1 MLVENPNFLLKLGIE
16 RRMKQQVLKSLANP
30 ARIFY
35 VPYTL
40 AIFNFVVQFLIFVII
55 SVIGLMSSSSFEMP
69 IDPLW
74 FLLSV
79 VVVHF
84 ILMIYSKKEPQLMQ
98 IILAKIRIF
107 GKFIP
112 KSLRV

>member
-1 MLVENPNFLLKLGIE
+1 
-16 RRMKQQVLKSLANP
+16 MKQEVLKSLANP

-40 AIFNFVVQFLIFVII
+40 AIFNFVVQFLIFIVISI
-55 SVIGLMSSSSFEMP
+55 IGLMTSSSFEMP
-69 IDPLW
+69 VDPLY

-79 VVVHF
+79 VLVHF
-84 ILMIYSKKEPQLMQ
+84 IIMIYSKKEPQLMQ
-98 IILAKIRIF
+98 IMLAKIRLF
-107 GKFIP
+107 GKFVP